1 MGRREARNARG
12 VGSNSTLIPEIGSD
26 VGVRAQLRSTA
37 FRVPFPT
44 LPPTSQTAPQG
55 PFCTPR
61 RKARR
66 RVAPQVDS
74 AQCRPH
80 EPNAAGAELNRTR
93 RIWPKCQRRPTNA
106 LEVSRTHVY
115 VVGA

>member
-1 MGRREARNARG
+1 ML
-12 VGSNSTLIPEIGSD
+12 GSVLNC
-26 VGVRAQLRSTA
+26 GVRRSE
-37 FRVPFPT
+37 FRFLPFHRRHKR
-44 LPPTSQTAPQG
+44 PPTG